1 MTPGSSVP
9 RRRLLRFGTLL
20 ATLMLAGCTTVS
32 APQARPAPVPV
43 PVPNDAAVLP
53 MTGDTIEPVR
63 TTQPPCANSPG
74 SNPWA
79 SFRPP
84 SPMPTPGDM
93 PTGSAMRAIQDR
105 GYLIV
110 GVDQDQ
116 FHMSARNLS
125 LSPPAGEQYSGF
137 DVDMVH
143 AVAAAIFGK
152 DGADNI
158 KYMPVTLAYRMG
170 AVYQGVVDMVAD
182 SVTITCGRW
191 AQVDFSVSYLA
202 PGQRLLVPRSDTA
215 ISLTLDANGVPHVA
229 GLTGKKVCTIGSST
243 SQGNLGALETG
254 GGFRIVLAE
263 NWSDCIV
270 LLQQGQVS
278 AISTDDTLLH
288 GITVEDPYLKVVGQR
303 FSYEPLGFVFPR
315 TDPSSAD
322 NSQFV
327 GFTNGVITRLESA
340 DRNGYCPEAM
350 TNADTT
356 CWSAIYRTWLGSEV
370 PAPPPIY
377 YLP

>member
-1 MTPGSSVP
+1 M
-9 RRRLLRFGTLL
+9 
-20 ATLMLAGCTTVS
+20 
-32 APQARPAPVPV
+32 PA
-43 PVPNDAAVLP
+43 
-53 MTGDTIEPVR
+53 
-63 TTQPPCANSPG
+63 
-74 SNPWA
+74 
-79 SFRPP
+79 
-84 SPMPTPGDM
+84 PGDM
-93 PTGSAMRAIQDR
+93 PTGSTMRAIQDR

-137 DVDMVH
+137 DVDMLH

-152 DGADNI
+152 QGADNI
-158 KYMPVTLAYRMG
+158 RYMPVTLAYRMG
-170 AVYQGVVDMVAD
+170 AGYQGVVDMVAD
-182 SVTITCGRW
+182 SVTITCSRW
-191 AQVDFSVSYLA
+191 AQVNLSVSYLA
-202 PGQRLLVPRSDTA
+202 PGQRLLVPRGNTA
-215 ISLTLDANGVPHVA
+215 ISLTRDANGLPHVA
-229 GLTGKKVCTIGSST
+229 GLAGAKVCTIGSTT
-243 SQGNLGALETG
+243 SQGNLGALEAS

-288 GITVEDPYLKVVGQR
+288 GIKIEDPYLKVVGDR

-327 GFTNGVITRLESA
+327 GFTNGVIAQLESTE
-340 DRNGYCPEAM
+340 RNGYCPEAM
-350 TNADTT
+350 TSADRT
-356 CWSAIYRTWLGSEV
+356 CWSAVYRTWLGSDSI
-370 PAPPPIY
+370 PLPPPIY